1 MSWQRHTAEVKK
13 DHPDAGPM
21 DVEFFL
27 NDGAF
32 TVNGGG
38 AIGEQPTQDIYNRTM
53 AEVRLMDYL
62 KASINKTEP
71 DLIVQ

>member
-1 MSWQRHTAEVKK
+1 MSWQRHTAEIKK

-21 DVEFFL
+21 DVQFFL

-38 AIGEQPTQDIYNRTM
+38 DIGEQPTQDIYNRHM

-62 KASINKTEP
+62 KASINKTMP
-71 DLIVQ
+71 DMIVH